1 MYEHSDG
8 GYDLEPRAD
17 DEREEGTETHED
29 RLREVPAVVEQF
41 PRHGA
46 DERPQDDAYGR
57 EDENPANTPTVA
69 PMAPAREPPNLR
81 VIHAGRK

>member
-57 EDENPANTPTVA
+57 EDEKSGEYAD
-69 PMAPAREPPNLR
+69 REIGRASCRER
-81 VIHAGRK
+81 VYLCV